1 MEKLKKQ
8 KAIWFWVALLTSIFA
23 VVAIP
28 AIVLSAVNK
37 MFLLM
42 GISIALLI
50 HGFYG
55 CIFYWIAF
63 AKRCSLIRIIKLIK
77 NQNMLSVSMLSMQ
90 TGKNDAE
97 IIGILRECIVK
108 GYISGYYFD
117 DTQLC
122 LCKIVPVTEAMECPS
137 CGASVTVVDGIGKCE
152 YCGTNINN

>member
-8 KAIWFWVALLTSIFA
+8 KSIWFWVALLTSIFA

-28 AIVLSAVNK
+28 VIVLSAVYE

-42 GISIALLI
+42 AISIAMLL

-63 AKRCSLIRIIKLIK
+63 AKRCSLIRIVKLIK

-90 TGKNDAE
+90 TGKSEAE
-97 IIGILRECIVK
+97 IIYSLRECIVK

-117 DTQLC
+117 DTGLC
-122 LCKIVPVTEAMECPS
+122 LCKITPVTKAMECSS
-137 CGASVTVVDGIGKCE
+137 CGASVTVINGIGKCE
-152 YCGTNINN
+152 YCGTNVNK

>member
-8 KAIWFWVALLTSIFA
+8 KSIWFWVALLTSIFA

-28 AIVLSAVNK
+28 VIVLSAVYE

-42 GISIALLI
+42 AISIAMLL

-63 AKRCSLIRIIKLIK
+63 SKRCSLIRIIKLII
-77 NQNMLSVSMLSMQ
+77 NENMLSVSMLSMQ
-90 TGKNDAE
+90 TGKSETE
-97 IIGILRECIVK
+97 IIYVLRECIVK

-117 DTQLC
+117 DTGLC
-122 LCKIVPVTEAMECPS
+122 LCKITPVTEAMECSS
-137 CGASVTVVDGIGKCE
+137 CGASVTVINGIGKCE
-152 YCGTNINN
+152 YCGTSVNK